1 MREEA
6 DSGIVMDMD
15 KSDKKKGGEEEE
27 EKGVGEESAVKQ
39 RVLKLTLDGDAGGL
53 EELHEKGGWPDVEME
68 VGSVKGDDGNMW
80 YCSALAVAA
89 LYNQLEVVCVLDK
102 MGAKVNEE
110 REWYGVPSCGAAG
123 LGATLK
129 C

>member
-6 DSGIVMDMD
+6 DSGIIMDMD
-15 KSDKKKGGEEEE
+15 KSDKKKGTATEEENN
-27 EKGVGEESAVKQ
+27 GDASVFKQ
-39 RVLKLTLDGDAGGL
+39 RVLKLTKDGDAGGL

-68 VGSVKGDDGNMW
+68 VHSAKGRDGTMW
-80 YCSALAVAA
+80 HCSALAVAA
-89 LYNQLEVVCVLDK
+89 GINQLEVVRVLIK
-102 MGAKVNEE
+102 IGAKVNEE